1 MSKQST
7 LLKVTSILS
16 LIFCSLGVLVT
27 LLTLPLIDTVLNT
40 PGVPEA
46 TIQLIEDSLSTSS
59 IIMSVAAGVIG
70 IAAGILGLV
79 RKSWIACVAVMGVYI
94 LMQLYAVISAI
105 PTSGF
110 SPASIVSFIIPVLY
124 LWGVYQAKD

>member
-7 LLKVTSILS
+7 LLKATSILS
-16 LIFCSLGVLVT
+16 IIFCSLGAVVILM
-27 LLTLPLIDTVLNT
+27 TLPLIDMVRSR

-46 TIQLIEDSLSTSS
+46 TLQLIEDTLSISS
-59 IIMSVAAGVIG
+59 IVLSVITSLIGV
-70 IAAGILGLV
+70 AAGILGLV
-79 RKSWIACVAVMGVYI
+79 RKSWIACLAVMGLYI
-94 LMQLYAVISAI
+94 LLQLYSLISAI

-110 SPASIVSFIIPVLY
+110 SPTAIISFIIPVLY